1 MITPA
6 ISVLSAVE
14 GLGVATP
21 AFDTFVVPITVS
33 ILLALFLFQR
43 RGTARVGS
51 VFGPIIMLWFIV
63 IGGIGLRQ
71 IIATPGILAALF
83 PWYAADFLIEHS
95 SRGFFVLGA
104 VFLVVTGGEA
114 LYADMG
120 HFGSRPIR
128 LTWFGIVLPGLI
140 LSYFGQG
147 HQTQSGPA

>member
-71 IIATPGILAALF
+71 IIATPGILAALSH
-83 PWYAADFLIEHS
+83 WYAADFLIEHS
-95 SRGFFVLGA
+95 SRGFSCWAPFFSL
-104 VFLVVTGGEA
+104 
-114 LYADMG
+114 
-120 HFGSRPIR
+120 
-128 LTWFGIVLPGLI
+128 
-140 LSYFGQG
+140 
-147 HQTQSGPA
+147 